1 LEQAHTVG
9 VIGRYAEMLGK
20 VFAGSAAPAPGHKL
34 LVANH
39 GFNPV

>member
-1 LEQAHTVG
+1 
-9 VIGRYAEMLGK
+9 MLGK